1 MPAARPYEVKMRKYY
16 APMEGLTDRIY
27 RDIHS
32 RYFPGLDRYYTPFFS
47 PTIHHALTNKEAR
60 ELPPAEENKTCT
72 IPQILTKSP
81 EDFLWMANL
90 CADRGYTEINLNA
103 GCPSG
108 TVTAKGKG
116 AGMLADIQALDRFLE
131 QVFAHVPLPVSVK
144 TRIGVQSAEEWPA
157 ILDVYNRYPIAQLT
171 VHCRVRKA
179 FYAGNV
185 EEDCFQFAVKHS
197 KNPLCY
203 NGDLTCREEIDRVQK
218 WYPQVNAVMIGRGL
232 IARPDMLCKE
242 KADNQK
248 LIAFYD
254 ELLQSYLVAFGG
266 SRNAMFRLK
275 EHWHYLLPCFAGSE
289 KLGKKLRKTTDL
301 EEYQTIS
308 REILSLPRI

>member
-1 MPAARPYEVKMRKYY
+1 MKYY
-16 APMEGLTDRIY
+16 FAPMEGLTDRIY
-27 RDIHS
+27 RDIHA
-32 RYFPGLDRYYTPFFS
+32 RFFPGLDRYYTPFFS
-47 PTIHHALTNKEAR
+47 PTMHHSLTNKEAR
-60 ELPPAEENKTCT
+60 ELPMAEETPVCT

-90 CADRGYTEINLNA
+90 CAERGYTEVNLNA

-116 AGMLADIQALDRFLE
+116 AGMLANTEELDRFLE
-131 QVFAHVPLPVSVK
+131 QVFTSSPLPVSVK
-144 TRIGVQSAEEWPA
+144 TRIGVQASEEWPA
-157 ILDVYNRYPIAQLT
+157 ILEVYNRYPIKELT
-171 VHCRVRKA
+171 VHSRVRKA
-179 FYAGNV
+179 FYAGTV
-185 EEDCFQFAVKHS
+185 EEDCFRYAVEHS

-203 NGDLTCREEIDRVQK
+203 NGDLNTKEDIDRVQK
-218 WYPQVNAVMIGRGL
+218 DYPEVEAVMIGRGL
-232 IARPDMLCKE
+232 IARPDMLSTD
-242 KADNQK
+242 KADSQK

-254 ELLQSYLVAFGG
+254 ALLEAYLIAFGG

-275 EHWHYLLPCFAGSE
+275 EHWHYLLPCFADSE

-301 EEYQTIS
+301 QEYRTIS